1 MDLLNEGDKPSQQA
15 PKTAAPDFGQTP
27 ETDTSARVEA
37 LISELR
43 SSGRDITSD
52 YNDWLKVGFAL
63 AGEFG
68 EAGRS
73 YFHAISSLYPD
84 YDRRKVT
91 QSTTNASSPTME
103 GLI

>member
-15 PKTAAPDFGQTP
+15 PKTAATDFGQTP

-52 YNDWLKVGFAL
+52 YNDWLKVGFTM
-63 AGEFG
+63 
-68 EAGRS
+68 RKQK
-73 YFHAISSLYPD
+73 SSLPLPAPAGPG
-84 YDRRKVT
+84 
-91 QSTTNASSPTME
+91 TNRYIF
-103 GLI
+103 G